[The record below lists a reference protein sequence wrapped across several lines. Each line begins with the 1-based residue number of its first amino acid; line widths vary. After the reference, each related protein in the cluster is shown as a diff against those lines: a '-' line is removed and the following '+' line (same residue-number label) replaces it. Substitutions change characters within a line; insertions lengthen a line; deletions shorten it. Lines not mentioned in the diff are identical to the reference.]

1 MFPWPG
7 GWPSCSS
14 AAVRKSRILWR
25 EARLFQGGF
34 GVAQFMWRSS
44 CHVTSFLESRV
55 SQFGDMRRDV
65 SSSSST
71 SCLGLGFPLPLPFAL
86 AVREVEAVA
95 EAKVEV
101 EEGEV
106 AFDKSC
112 CSARAEIWLCFR
124 AILVWSLLMRLFLRI
139 L

>member
-1 MFPWPG
+1 M
-7 GWPSCSS
+7 
-14 AAVRKSRILWR
+14 RTSRILWR

-44 CHVTSFLESRV
+44 CHVTSFLGSRV

-65 SSSSST
+65 YASSST
-71 SCLGLGFPLPLPFAL
+71 SCLGLAFPLPLSFALAL
-86 AVREVEAVA
+86 AVREVKAEA

-101 EEGEV
+101 EKGEV
-106 AFDKSC
+106 AFERSC
-112 CSARAEIWLCFR
+112 CSARAEIWVCFR
-124 AILVWSLLMRLFLRI
+124 AILVWSLFMRLFLRI